1 MSAMTMSEEEA
12 EPASAPIPSE
22 NDVREILRGVRDPE
36 LGHDIVELGMF
47 KGATISPSG
56 EVALKIALT
65 IAGCP
70 LRNQIKREVES
81 KVAGLPGVSK
91 VTATM
96 GELTQEER
104 SALMDRARRIAHENP
119 RPTEISPTTRVL
131 AIASGKGGVGKSSVS
146 VNLAAAVAK
155 RGFTVGL
162 LDADIWGFSTPRM
175 LGLSGRLGGSEGKID
190 PIGMSAG
197 SGYLKVIS
205 MGFLVDEEDQ
215 ALMWR
220 GLILSR
226 AVEQFLQDVRW
237 GDDLDYLFIDM
248 PPGTGDVQ
256 MAISRLLP
264 QAEMLVVTTPQAG
277 AERVAVRVADM
288 ARRSYLKVAGVIENM
303 TAFICEH
310 GERYE
315 IFGKGGGRR
324 LALEIGVPL
333 IGEVPIDDA
342 MLRSADSG
350 SPAVLAEPESPAAVA
365 LSEIAT
371 RVIEDLAPPVEM
383 EGCTAR
389 ILAAVNS
396 AAG

>member
-1 MSAMTMSEEEA
+1 MSGQI
-12 EPASAPIPSE
+12 PARAPSE
-22 NDVREILRGVRDPE
+22 ADVREILRGVRDPE

-47 KGATISPSG
+47 QGATVSPSG
-56 EVALKIALT
+56 EVAVRIALT

-70 LRNQIKREVES
+70 LRNQIQREIES
-81 KVAGLPGVSK
+81 KVAGLPGVSS
-91 VTATM
+91 VTVTM
-96 GELTQEER
+96 GELSQEDR
-104 SALMDRARRIAHENP
+104 SALMDRVRRLAHDNP
-119 RPTEISPTTRVL
+119 QATEIAPTTRVL

-146 VNLAAAVAK
+146 VNLAAAVAD
-155 RGFTVGL
+155 RGFKVGL

-190 PIGMSAG
+190 PIGMRAG
-197 SGYLKVIS
+197 SGHLKVIS
-205 MGFLVDEEDQ
+205 MGFLVDEENQ

-256 MAISRLLP
+256 MALSRLLP

-303 TAFICEH
+303 SAFVCGH

-315 IFGKGGGRR
+315 IFGKGGGER
-324 LALEIGVPL
+324 LASEIGVPL
-333 IGEVPIDDA
+333 IGEIPIDEA

-350 SPAVLAEPESPAAVA
+350 NPAVLAEPESPAAVA
-365 LSEIAT
+365 LNEIAT

-396 AAG
+396 AVG